1 MADFP
6 GRSRPAGG
14 KGGRPHSNVSSAGF
28 NEQARAGTHELALQ
42 QLAFFRK
49 ELRRGVAFLTDTP
62 GLGRTLGIRG
72 TLERVL
78 DTATDLHDALHAKFA
93 LPSLSVSQAV
103 DQPFEEAGIGG
114 LLEDDDTGPV
124 TSPVMLASNLQA
136 LEEQVVLV
144 RESLIDNETLAD
156 LFAQGEDFLRA
167 MAGGELLELAST
179 LKELLDK
186 TLELI
191 SMLPPDAGPAPQMKA
206 PATQAPAQAPGLRSP
221 TSVLVPTEEA
231 PSGEDR
237 PSSGEATVRSLQ
249 EFFNDNSPEGVLL
262 RSHESEFAQMVAA
275 ALVTVCPEV
284 AVGGA
289 DLAARIKVLKDTF
302 ALRKKL
308 KNTLTLRE
316 FKAFFGAPR

>member
-1 MADFP
+1 MPDAP
-6 GRSRPAGG
+6 GRSRPAGS
-14 KGGRPHSNVSSAGF
+14 GGGAPRADASAAPF
-28 NEQARAGTHELALQ
+28 NERARAGTHELALQ

-49 ELRRGVAFLTDTP
+49 ELRRGVAFLTETP
-62 GLGRTLGIRG
+62 GLGRTLGVRG
-72 TLERVL
+72 PLERVL
-78 DTATDLHDALHAKFA
+78 DTATDLHDALLAKFS

-114 LLEDDDTGPV
+114 LIEDDDTGPM
-124 TSPVMLASNLQA
+124 TSPIMLTNNLQA
-136 LEEQVVLV
+136 LQEQVVLV

-156 LFAQGEDFLRA
+156 LMAHGEDFLRA
-167 MAGGELLELAST
+167 MAGGELLELTST

-186 TLELI
+186 CLELI
-191 SMLPPDAGPAPQMKA
+191 SMLPPDTQPGARAEAPPPPAPG
-206 PATQAPAQAPGLRSP
+206 PRPP
-221 TSVLVPTEEA
+221 TSVLVSPEERPPA
-231 PSGEDR
+231 DDR
-237 PSSGEATVRSLQ
+237 QSADESTVGSLQ
-249 EFFNDNSPEGVLL
+249 DFFNRNSPEGVFL
-262 RSHESEFAQMVAA
+262 RDREAEFARMVAS

-284 AVGGA
+284 AVSGA